1 MFYEITMKMMETAVR
16 CELEHAQKQHGETFH
31 SMHEAESVLREEL
44 EEVIEE
50 MEKLGQCYEK
60 LKQKLREDYQEGFVA
75 TLKLAETFAKNLTME
90 SFQVQAV
97 IQKAL
102 ISFKENED
110 EETEDEDDEWL

>member
-1 MFYEITMKMMETAVR
+1 MFCEITMKIMKTAVR

-44 EEVIEE
+44 EEVIDE
-50 MEKLGQCYEK
+50 MENLGQCYEK

-75 TLKLAETFAKNLTME
+75 TLKLAETFARHLTME

-102 ISFKENED
+102 ISFEEEED
-110 EETEDEDDEWL
+110 EETEGEGDEWL